1 MSDQITL
8 AATLRTEFG
17 KGAARRARRA
27 HTIPAVLYGHG
38 TEPVHLTLPGHDTF
52 LALKGRANA
61 LITLEFE
68 SHQEL
73 ALVKDIQRDPI
84 KPVIDHI
91 DLVLVRKGEKVRV
104 EIPVHVVGESASGT
118 VAAQDLAVIKVVADA
133 TRIPEKVEVSVE
145 GAVAGT
151 VFRAGD
157 LTLPPGTELET
168 DAEAIVIG
176 IALPATEAAEA
187 AEAAVGETTAP
198 AAAAAPESAEA

>member
-1 MSDQITL
+1 VSDQITL

-61 LITLEFE
+61 LVTLEFE
-68 SHQEL
+68 NHQEL
-73 ALVKDIQRDPI
+73 ALVKDVQRDPI
-84 KPVIDHI
+84 KPVIDHV
-91 DLVLVRKGEKVRV
+91 DLVLVRKGEKVHV
-104 EIPVHVVGESASGT
+104 EIPVTVVGESAPGT

-133 TRIPEKVEVSVE
+133 TRIPERVEVSVE
-145 GAVAGT
+145 GAEAGT

-176 IALPATEAAEA
+176 IALPATEAEPEA
-187 AEAAVGETTAP
+187 AEAAEVETL
-198 AAAAAPESAEA
+198 AAAAEESAEG